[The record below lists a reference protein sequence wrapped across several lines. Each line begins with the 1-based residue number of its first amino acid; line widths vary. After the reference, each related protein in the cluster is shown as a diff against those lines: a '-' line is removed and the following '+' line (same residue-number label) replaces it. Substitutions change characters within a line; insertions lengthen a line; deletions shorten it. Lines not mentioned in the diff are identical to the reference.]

1 MLVVDVNT
9 PRGQWPIGKIV
20 EVSPSKSDQMVRQVK
35 MNIATAKHILI
46 RPITK
51 LCLLATNEDLKIASS
66 DLNGESVS
74 RKVTGSVNK
83 IGTELVIT
91 GDGVVDDKK
100 NVKTVEV
107 ESLKQEKA
115 LNSVKSV
122 KVK

>member
-1 MLVVDVNT
+1 M
-9 PRGQWPIGKIV
+9 
-20 EVSPSKSDQMVRQVK
+20 
-35 MNIATAKHILI
+35 
-46 RPITK
+46 
-51 LCLLATNEDLKIASS
+51 LATNEDLKIASS
-66 DLNGESVS
+66 DLNGDSVS

-91 GDGVVDDKK
+91 GDGGVDDKK